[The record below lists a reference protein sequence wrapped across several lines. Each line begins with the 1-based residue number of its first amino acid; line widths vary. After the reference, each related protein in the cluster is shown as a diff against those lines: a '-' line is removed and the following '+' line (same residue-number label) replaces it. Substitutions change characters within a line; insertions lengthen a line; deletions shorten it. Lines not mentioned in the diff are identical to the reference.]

1 MQPIVLYCC
10 TLARDA
16 VRARRM
22 AESVAR
28 HNRDNLA
35 LYLSAPRADM
45 ELFRQKLGSLAQ
57 VICEEEI
64 LTANPAQDLAR
75 VYALRGLVQQ
85 QIIKAEFWRLGLSEN
100 TLVVD
105 SDCKFVRDFTRADFL
120 AEPNVPYSVIHEGK
134 ELLQFTAVHGPKRV
148 RSEFLQD
155 RVPIMREMGRDGVVY
170 DYGYAPF
177 LWSRRVWSDL
187 AEKHLAPRG
196 ETLADA
202 IARRQSEFTWYGESL
217 LRFQSIPIHR
227 RDELFKHYH
236 YEHQYW
242 TDVKLGVTEETIAR
256 DYLGVVYQSNWETW
270 TEFGAPTKSLPSRA
284 ARSVKRAMRRL
295 VHAVRMP

>member
-1 MQPIVLYCC
+1 MADIVLYCC

-35 LYLSAPRADM
+35 FYVSAPRADM
-45 ELFRQKLGSLAQ
+45 GLFRQKLGSLAQ

-64 LTANPAQDLAR
+64 LTANPAQALAR
-75 VYALRGLVQQ
+75 VYSLRGLVQQ
-85 QIIKAEFWRLGLSEN
+85 QVIKAEFWRLGLAQN

-105 SDCKFVRDFTRADFL
+105 SDCIFIRDFRRADLL
-120 AEPNVPYSVIHEGK
+120 AEPNVPYSVMHEGK
-134 ELLQFTAVHGPKRV
+134 DLLQFAESYGPRRV
-148 RSEFLQD
+148 RSEFMQD

-187 AEKHLAPRG
+187 AEHLAARG
-196 ETLADA
+196 QVLADA
-202 IARRQSEFTWYGESL
+202 IARHPSEFTWYGEAL
-217 LRFQSIPIHR
+217 LRFRSIPIHPR
-227 RDELFKHYH
+227 GELFKHYH

-242 TDVKLGVTEETIAR
+242 TDEKLGITRETLAR
-256 DYLGVVYQSNWETW
+256 DYFGVVYQSNWETW
-270 TEFGAPTKSLPSRA
+270 TEFGVPSKRWHSRA
-284 ARSVKRAMRRL
+284 ARSVKRGMRRVL
-295 VHAVRMP
+295 HLARMS

>member
-16 VRARRM
+16 VRAQRM

-35 LYLSAPRADM
+35 LYLSAPREEM
-45 ELFRQKLGSLAQ
+45 ELFRRKLGSLAQ

-85 QIIKAEFWRLGLSEN
+85 QVIKAEFWRLGLSEN

-105 SDCKFVRDFTRADFL
+105 SDCKFVRDFTRADFF
-120 AEPNVPYSVIHEGK
+120 AEPGVPYSVIHEGR
-134 ELLQFTAVHGPKRV
+134 ELLQFTAAHGPKRV

-202 IARRQSEFTWYGESL
+202 IARCQSEFTWYGESL
-217 LRFQSIPIHR
+217 LRFRSIPIHP

-236 YEHQYW
+236 YEHQHW

-270 TEFGAPTKSLPSRA
+270 TEFGAPSKSPLSRA
-284 ARSVKRAMRRL
+284 ARSVKRGVRRL
-295 VHAVRMP
+295 LHSVRTA